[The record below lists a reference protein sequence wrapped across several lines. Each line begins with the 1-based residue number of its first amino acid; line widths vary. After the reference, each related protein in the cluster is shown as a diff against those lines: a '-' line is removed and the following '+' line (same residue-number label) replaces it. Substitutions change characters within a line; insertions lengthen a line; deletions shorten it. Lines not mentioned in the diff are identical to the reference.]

1 MQSSSLPRYHASTR
15 SVFASASFSLFFVHC
30 TQVLEEDP
38 SVNRLVYPV
47 LNNPDGAR
55 SIFVEITGRFDLAL
69 EINRIQSITQAH
81 RDGSLPQ

>member
-1 MQSSSLPRYHASTR
+1 M
-15 SVFASASFSLFFVHC
+15 
-30 TQVLEEDP
+30 LEEDP